1 MKRNSLIISA
11 VVAITFSFVPIL
23 VYAFDDTKVMR
34 ENEITES
41 AVIDALAPEK
51 SIRTRSFIPADN
63 QLQAE
68 SSEPVSASASMLITF
83 QTNSAELTHSAK
95 QALDKVGRALNMDR
109 LAEFKFMI
117 EGHADKSGSYQLNQ
131 RLSKAR
137 AESVMNYLVHNH
149 AVDRSRLAA
158 IGKGYAEPLNRDN
171 PLAPEN
177 RRVTLVRIG
186 SSGDKQ

>member
-11 VVAITFSFVPIL
+11 VAAITFSSVPIL

-51 SIRTRSFIPADN
+51 SIRTRSFIPAGN

-68 SSEPVSASASMLITF
+68 SSEPASASMLITF
-83 QTNSAELTHSAK
+83 HTNSAELTQSAK
-95 QALDKVGRALNMDR
+95 LALDKVGRALNMDR

-137 AESVMNYLVHNH
+137 AESVMNYLVYNH
-149 AVDRSRLAA
+149 AVNRSRLTAV
-158 IGKGYAEPLNRDN
+158 GKGYAELLNRDN

-177 RRVTLVRIG
+177 RRVTLVRVG
-186 SSGDKQ
+186 GSGDKQ